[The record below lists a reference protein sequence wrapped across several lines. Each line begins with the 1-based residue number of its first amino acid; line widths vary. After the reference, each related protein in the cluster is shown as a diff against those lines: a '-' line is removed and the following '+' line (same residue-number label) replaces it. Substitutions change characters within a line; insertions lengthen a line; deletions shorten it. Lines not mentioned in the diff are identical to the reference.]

1 MLKQNYCLLRF
12 SVYVEEI
19 QFNDLSRE
27 FQKDLKG
34 GQFFMTFELGKASTR
49 KHEKTPIQ
57 RDTLRNTTGTSHCI
71 KGCSGNLEFQE

>member
-1 MLKQNYCLLRF
+1 
-12 SVYVEEI
+12 
-19 QFNDLSRE
+19 
-27 FQKDLKG
+27 
-34 GQFFMTFELGKASTR
+34 MTFELGKASTR